1 MKRTLKIKMIGIG
14 AVVLLILAL
23 TPSVVGD
30 PVDPPKVLKPFL
42 WYPPYGFLIPI
53 DINGDDQADFYID
66 MWSNI
71 YIDVDGDEIMDI
83 KILPDGTIIIL
94 TPGTEPPEL
103 VWSDNELFWG
113 LDLDGDG
120 LIDIWK
126 YIGGPGVTVYVYPP
140 DGGPPHRYFVVPCIP
155 WPNVYIWRV
164 WPFLPVH
171 PSIISP
177 MSLPLP
183 LEDEPLNPP
192 Y

>member
-71 YIDVDGDEIMDI
+71 YIDVDGDGIMDI
-83 KILPDGTIIIL
+83 KILRDGTIIIL

-103 VWSDNELFWG
+103 VWSDNEQYWG

-126 YIGGPGVTVYVYPP
+126 YIGGPGVIVYVYPP
-140 DGGPPHRYFVVPCIP
+140 DGGSPHKYFVVPCHL
-155 WPNVYIWRV
+155 WPGVYIWRM
-164 WPFLPVH
+164 WPLLPVH

-177 MSLPLP
+177 MSPSLP